1 MGCPGVSN
9 SLQDGGGSLTPQA
22 APALAR
28 TPRAERDSVR
38 RSSPSSHLQLSQPP
52 SHSIPPAFSGW
63 LLCTQAWANGGNG
76 KKNRKSHFLSF
87 RDGPSTL
94 GAFSTHL
101 LP

>member
-9 SLQDGGGSLTPQA
+9 SLQGGRGSLAPQA

-28 TPRAERDSVR
+28 TPRAERDAVR
-38 RSSPSSHLQLSQPP
+38 CSSPSSQLQLGQPN
-52 SHSIPPAFSGW
+52 SIPPAFSGW
-63 LLCTQAWANGGNG
+63 LLCTQAWANGGKE

-87 RDGPSTL
+87 CDGLSTL
-94 GAFSTHL
+94 GAFSMHL